1 MEIVLDG
8 VDRGLVP
15 QEGEALIGLPPVLDV
30 KLPLAS

>member
-15 QEGEALIGLPPVLDV
+15 QEGEALICLPPVMDV
-30 KLPLAS
+30 ELPITS